1 MMYIKKLFN
10 SHGVEEQSKYSFGGT
25 GKALVALDDGSEK
38 FYDLYAICDEE
49 CLGVY
54 REFIPIGQLM
64 VAACYNI
71 KTARLHDC
79 IESVKH
85 IQEYG
90 SGINGN
96 DWVNI
101 YTERNIYGSFVDGK
115 QPRGSGCLVINT
127 TKRDIDIMGYKGSV
141 VLRSNLTGFTPAV
154 YTLYDI
160 IAELCKISGINLLL
174 YRELRFKSSRND
186 TYVVKLKSDAES
198 ERFYAKMCVDIF
210 RG

>member
-1 MMYIKKLFN
+1 MFVKKLFTYD
-10 SHGVEEQSKYSFGGT
+10 GVEEQSKYSFGGT
-25 GKALVALDDGSEK
+25 GTAIVSLGEGQEKLYDLWDLREEDCIGIFKDATPFGQLVA
-38 FYDLYAICDEE
+38 
-49 CLGVY
+49 GV
-54 REFIPIGQLM
+54 
-64 VAACYNI
+64 VHTV
-71 KTARLHDC
+71 KTAKFHDC
-79 IESVKH
+79 VESVRR

-101 YTERNIYGSFVDGK
+101 YTERDIYGSFVDGT

-127 TKRDIDIMGYKGSV
+127 TKRNIDIMGYKGSV

-160 IAELCKISGINLLL
+160 ISELCKVSGINLLL
-174 YRELRFKSSRND
+174 YRELRFKSSHND

-198 ERFYAKMCVDIF
+198 ERFYAKMCVDIY